1 MLLENLLAVT
11 GGKLLN
17 NPSISG
23 FDSIELNASKV
34 TRGAL
39 FIADESLDEIE
50 RALSR
55 GAYGIITDDK
65 YITTT
70 DEEVAWIY
78 VKDIKATLVK
88 LLRLWL
94 IESSRDIFYISA
106 QVLEFLKLVQSNPS
120 IILLSGDDEYKSKQV
135 LSSSQNQIIFCDD
148 KLFLER
154 IGVNIVNPKI
164 KQVDYKIVDS
174 RVFETSLIID
184 EIYYNRLPLI
194 PTMTPFLIEAI
205 GILKYFQ
212 YNFSIKTIE
221 FTPSLEP
228 VFVNTSCQRVG
239 FGESDKVLIFA
250 SNDLKC
256 KHLKIFENVKWIES
270 KLILPTK
277 IKFYCDIKIPS
288 LTWDLKNELF
298 EMVTKQIKKRS
309 YTLIFAQ
316 NSKNFFK
323 EIENFNLNKK
333 PILNQGLF

>member
-17 NPSISG
+17 HPSISR

-39 FIADESLDEIE
+39 FIAESPDEIE
-50 RALSR
+50 KALNL

-78 VKDIKATLVK
+78 VKDIKETLVK

-94 IESSRDIFYISA
+94 LKFPRNIFYIST
-106 QVLEFLKLVQSNPS
+106 QVLEFLNSLQSNPS
-120 IILLSGDDEYKSKQV
+120 IILLNGDDDHKSKQI
-135 LSSSQNQIIFCDD
+135 LSSSQNQTIFCDD
-148 KLFLER
+148 KIFLEH
-154 IGVNIVNPKI
+154 IGIEIIEPEI
-164 KQVDYKIVDS
+164 AQVDFKIIDS
-174 RVFETSLIID
+174 RIFETSLIID
-184 EIYYNRLPLI
+184 GTYYNRLPLI
-194 PTMTPFLIEAI
+194 PTMVPFLIEAI

-228 VFVNTSCQRVG
+228 VFVNRACKRVG
-239 FGESDKVLIFA
+239 FGESDKVLIFI

-270 KLILPTK
+270 KLLLPTK
-277 IKFYCDIKIPS
+277 IKFSCDIKVS
-288 LTWDLKNELF
+288 YFTWDSKKEVF
-298 EMVTKQIKKRS
+298 EMVIKQIKKRS

-316 NSKNFFK
+316 NSKTFLS
-323 EIENFNLNKK
+323 EIENFNLNNK